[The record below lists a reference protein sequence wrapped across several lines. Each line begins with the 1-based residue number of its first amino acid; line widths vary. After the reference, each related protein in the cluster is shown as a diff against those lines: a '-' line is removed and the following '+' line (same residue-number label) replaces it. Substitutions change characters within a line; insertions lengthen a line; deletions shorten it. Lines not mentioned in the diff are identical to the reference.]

1 MGLNVGNLNIAG
13 VSMFKLF
20 MILETHTIDVLCLQ
34 ETWLATS
41 NVQLNIPGY

>member
-1 MGLNVGNLNIAG
+1 MGLSVGSLNIAG

-20 MILETHTIDVLCLQ
+20 MILEAHTIDVLCLQ
-34 ETWLATS
+34 ETWLTTS